1 MSMISD
7 KKAWLTFRQQVKT
20 LPKDY
25 VIVFDAI
32 QNYAFK
38 VAPYVPH
45 DTGAVLTQLLELF
58 QTSAAEGRDVL
69 AVCGDDVG
77 KFANELIL
85 NARTSA

>member
-1 MSMISD
+1 MSVISD
-7 KKAWLTFRQQVKT
+7 KKAWLAFRQQVKT

-38 VAPYVPH
+38 VAQYVPH

>member
-1 MSMISD
+1 MSVIAD
-7 KKAWLTFRQQVKT
+7 KKAWRAFRQQVKA

-45 DTGAVLTQLLELF
+45 DTDAVLQQLLELF
-58 QTSAAEGRDVL
+58 ATSAAEGRDVL

-77 KFANELIL
+77 QFANDLIL
-85 NARTSA
+85 NARN